1 MTASGARSGTDR
13 GGDHDAAG
21 VLRRVHLFAE
31 LAPEEL
37 ALIAR
42 RARRRRYPRGA
53 SILRQ
58 EEMGTS
64 ACFIL
69 GGAADVLLESEDRRQ
84 FIVARLGPGD
94 HFGEMS
100 LLDGEPRS
108 ATVVATA
115 ETDLLLLQ
123 QEEFLRELE
132 LHPSLMRQVLVALS
146 RRLRMADAQV
156 AALAFGDTSMRLA
169 RLLVENAR
177 PAPGGPVVQAA
188 QEQLAQMA
196 GTTRQTVGRIFGEW
210 RRAGY
215 IRTGRNSTVLLR
227 PDALE
232 AIGRG

>member
-1 MTASGARSGTDR
+1 MTTSGADSGTGR
-13 GGDHDAAG
+13 GADHDAAG

-31 LAPEEL
+31 LASEEL

-58 EEMGTS
+58 EEMGAS

-69 GGAADVLLESEDRRQ
+69 GGAADVLLESEDGRQ

-115 ETDLLLLQ
+115 ETDLLLLYRD
-123 QEEFLRELE
+123 EFLHELE

-146 RRLRMADAQV
+146 RRLRVADAQV
-156 AALAFGDTSMRLA
+156 ASLAFGDTATRLA

-177 PAPGGPVVQAA
+177 PAPGGPVVRAV

-196 GTTRQTVGRIFGEW
+196 GTTLQTVGRIFGEW

-227 PDALE
+227 PDAIE
-232 AIGRG
+232 TMARG